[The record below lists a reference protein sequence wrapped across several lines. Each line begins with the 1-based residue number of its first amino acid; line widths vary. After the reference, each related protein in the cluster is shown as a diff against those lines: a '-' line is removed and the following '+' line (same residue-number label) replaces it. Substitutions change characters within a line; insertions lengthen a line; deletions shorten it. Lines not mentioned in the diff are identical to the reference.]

1 MVLMAAALSKPAG
14 ILVVVHVD
22 KQALSWPRE
31 TLPRE
36 LAMSDAFDSDA
47 SSFFALAG
55 LTCVLVPW
63 TFSKLLALLA
73 PTPSEA
79 VQWKGLGFGP
89 AAPVVAKAVRLG
101 KGPGLFRVS
110 NLVFV
115 ACVVAECRL
124 VGNALLAYE
133 HAVFDPYET
142 LGLRSGASA
151 AQIRKAYRRLALEFH
166 PDKNQAPEA
175 RRTFHD
181 VVKAH
186 AVLTDETARKN
197 FERYG
202 NPDGYQGMS
211 SGVGLPSWMS
221 DETMLLP
228 MLLVVI
234 LLPLLALCCARD
246 PRAREATA
254 VGRAARNACL
264 RTALC
269 VSPDEDIEPYVQAMR
284 FRPAAAVKMRVDET
298 ALTPAKLVPI
308 VASAFAH
315 RPPLGGG
322 KSGPSEAQREAVRE
336 LRAKLK
342 LPRVGESQQADDE
355 EASRLLRE
363 TLLHAHLRS
372 RADGG
377 GGGSV
382 GACLKAEQAALFEA
396 VPAALDALFK
406 AAAAVPALPFRLGV
420 ARALQF
426 AQAVTQA
433 VPPGISFLS
442 LVQVPHVD
450 EARARAM
457 AGTDSASAA
466 AAASFL
472 PQQAAPKAKTGKPK
486 GGKGGKGGIGG
497 AGAAADETAADEAA
511 TGEAPA
517 GAAGVKGVAELCAM
531 GAARRAAVLR
541 EAGLSEAEAA
551 EAEAFCGLF
560 PRASLRLRAFVAGE
574 DEGSS
579 IVAQDVVTIEAA
591 LDVERAA
598 GGAAAALPAHAPLY
612 PHRKPEG
619 WVVVMCEAG
628 EGRVLDVK
636 PVATDKPAKLQ
647 VGAGGVGTR
656 RLEVHALCGAY
667 LGADTCEPLVFEVKA
682 EADESEEEEEG
693 DDDDDD
699 DDEGEDEED
708 SDESDE
714 SDDAVVVSAALD
726 DDDDEAAV
734 PPKPK
739 KGGNGNASEKS
750 KQQKQPPTKRGPGL
764 GLAFTNSK
772 EPPKKAAGK
781 PAGKAK
787 PSKAPGKP
795 ASRAAPAST
804 TAAAPAAPGSSG
816 RRLLL
821 VTLLLLLFA
830 WAAVTL
836 ANDASRA
843 RLVSALLDAAYQWG
857 WLGNPGAVPDIGDL
871 QEEPEEP
878 PPADGQ

>member
-1 MVLMAAALSKPAG
+1 M
-14 ILVVVHVD
+14 
-22 KQALSWPRE
+22 PR
-31 TLPRE
+31 
-36 LAMSDAFDSDA
+36 SDAFDSDA

-55 LTCVLVPW
+55 LTCVVVPW

-73 PTPSEA
+73 PGPSEA
-79 VQWKGLGFGP
+79 VQWKSLGFGR

-110 NLVFV
+110 NLIFV
-115 ACVVAECRL
+115 ACFVAECSL

-142 LGLRSGASA
+142 LGIRSGASA

-221 DETMLLP
+221 DEWMILP
-228 MLLVVI
+228 MLLLVI
-234 LLPLLALCCARD
+234 LTPLLALYCMRD
-246 PRAREATA
+246 PRAREAAA
-254 VGRAARNACL
+254 VGRAARDACL
-264 RTALC
+264 RAALC
-269 VSPDEDIEPYVQAMR
+269 VSEDEDIEPYLQAMR
-284 FRPAAAVKMRVDET
+284 FRPAAAAQMRVDEA
-298 ALTPAKLVPI
+298 ALAPGKLVPI

-315 RPPLGGG
+315 RPPLGGE

-342 LPRVGESQQADDE
+342 LPKVDESQQADGDD
-355 EASRLLRE
+355 ASQLLRE

-377 GGGSV
+377 GGGRV
-382 GACLKAEQAALFEA
+382 GASLRAEQAALFEA
-396 VPAALDALFK
+396 TPAALDALFK
-406 AAAAVPALPFRLGV
+406 ASVAVPALSFRLGV

-457 AGTDSASAA
+457 AGADSASASAA

-472 PQQAAPKAKTGKPK
+472 PQQISPKAKPGKAK
-486 GGKGGKGGIGG
+486 GGKGGKGGGKG
-497 AGAAADETAADEAA
+497 SGEAAADEVAADETAADEA
-511 TGEAPA
+511 PA
-517 GAAGVKGVAELCAM
+517 EAAGVKGVAELCAM

-560 PRASLRLRAFVAGE
+560 PRASLRLRAFTAGE
-574 DEGSS
+574 DEGAS

-591 LDVERAA
+591 LDIERAA

-612 PHRKPEG
+612 PHRKAEG

-647 VGAGGVGTR
+647 VGAGGAGTR
-656 RLEVHALCGAY
+656 KLEVHALCGAY

-682 EADESEEEEEG
+682 EADSSDEEEEE
-693 DDDDDD
+693 
-699 DDEGEDEED
+699 DEEEEDEDEEDEDEEDED

-714 SDDAVVVSAALD
+714 SDDAVLVSAVLD
-726 DDDDEAAV
+726 DEDEDDEVVV

-739 KGGNGNASEKS
+739 KGKGSAPQKP
-750 KQQKQPPTKRGPGL
+750 KQQKPPPKKRGPGL
-764 GLAFTNSK
+764 GLAFTNDPK
-772 EPPKKAAGK
+772 EPSKKAAAK
-781 PAGKAK
+781 PAAKTK
-787 PSKAPGKP
+787 PSKAPAAPAKP
-795 ASRAAPAST
+795 ASRPAPAAT
-804 TAAAPAAPGSSG
+804 TAAAPAAAGSSS

-836 ANDASRA
+836 ADDASRA
-843 RLVSALLDAAYQWG
+843 RLVSTLLDAAYQWG
-857 WLGNPGAVPDIGDL
+857 WLGNPDAVPDLGDL
-871 QEEPEEP
+871 QDEPEEP
-878 PPADGQ
+878 PPADEQQQQ